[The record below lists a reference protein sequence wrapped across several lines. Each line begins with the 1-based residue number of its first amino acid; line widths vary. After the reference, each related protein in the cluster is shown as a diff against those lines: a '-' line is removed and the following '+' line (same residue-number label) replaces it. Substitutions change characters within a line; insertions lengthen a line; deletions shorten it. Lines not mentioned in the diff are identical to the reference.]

1 MVDEVAMAK
10 AISDIKNGLL
20 LSYRKAAKKYNL
32 CHETIRKRMNGVL
45 PKQIAHRGKQLF
57 TPQQEKEIVKWI
69 IESDEAGNGRSRHD
83 IVEYAELF
91 LLLDRQLASIGG
103 SWFERFKKRHKEIH
117 VVQGR
122 KISSLRV
129 KAATPDQIKE
139 YFHKYDLIV
148 RQHQIPNE
156 NIFNYDESGFIMGQG
171 KSSRVAVPSY
181 KNRTYVKSTEGRDSC
196 TVIEAINMSGEKL
209 IPGIIFKGQT
219 LRTGWF
225 NDDASDY
232 YYSVSKCGYTSYWLS
247 WRWLE
252 EVFIPQVKEKTN
264 QGKVLLIMD
273 GHGSHKTKKF
283 RETCEDNNIIPLY
296 LPPHSTHLLQPWTL
310 ESLDQ

>member
-1 MVDEVAMAK
+1 
-10 AISDIKNGLL
+10 
-20 LSYRKAAKKYNL
+20 
-32 CHETIRKRMNGVL
+32 MNGVL

-91 LLLDRQLASIGG
+91 YCWTDNWLVSVVLGLNAL
-103 SWFERFKKRHKEIH
+103 KRHKEIH

-181 KNRTYVKSTEGRDSC
+181 K
-196 TVIEAINMSGEKL
+196 IEL
-209 IPGIIFKGQT
+209 T
-219 LRTGWF
+219 LSLLR
-225 NDDASDY
+225 AEI
-232 YYSVSKCGYTSYWLS
+232 VALLSKQSA
-247 WRWLE
+247 
-252 EVFIPQVKEKTN
+252 
-264 QGKVLLIMD
+264 
-273 GHGSHKTKKF
+273 
-283 RETCEDNNIIPLY
+283 
-296 LPPHSTHLLQPWTL
+296 
-310 ESLDQ
+310 